1 MRSPPKLGPRG
12 RNQCLGAA
20 ILHGITCEKTPIID
34 MVAVQTSSTI
44 QRGTDWDFSFQ
55 LQEDGPCSQYADLT
69 DWFVA
74 VTLKTAAGVA
84 LTTPSIVRPTPE
96 TVAVRLTNTQTAL
109 FSAQF
114 GALLRINVQR
124 PDGWDIRL
132 IEARVTIS

>member
-1 MRSPPKLGPRG
+1 
-12 RNQCLGAA
+12 
-20 ILHGITCEKTPIID
+20 

-55 LQEDGPCSQYADLT
+55 LQEDGLCSAYTDLT
-69 DWFVA
+69 DWFVG
-74 VTLKTAAGVA
+74 VTLKTSAGA
-84 LTTPSIVRPTPE
+84 SLTTPTIVRPDAE
-96 TVAVRLTNTQTAL
+96 TVSLRLTQTQTAA

-114 GALLRINVQR
+114 GEQLTVNVQR

>member
-1 MRSPPKLGPRG
+1 
-12 RNQCLGAA
+12 
-20 ILHGITCEKTPIID
+20 

-44 QRGTDWDFSFQ
+44 QRGTDWDFSFS
-55 LQEDGPCSQYADLT
+55 LQEDGPCSLYSDLT
-69 DWFVA
+69 AWFVA

-96 TVAVRLTNTQTAL
+96 TVAVRLTNAQTAL
-109 FSAQF
+109 LSAQF
-114 GALLRINVQR
+114 GAVLTINVQR

>member
-1 MRSPPKLGPRG
+1 
-12 RNQCLGAA
+12 
-20 ILHGITCEKTPIID
+20 

-55 LQEDGPCSQYADLT
+55 LQEDGLCSAYTDLT
-69 DWFVA
+69 DWFVG
-74 VTLKTAAGVA
+74 VTLKTSAGA
-84 LTTPSIVRPTPE
+84 SLTTPTIVRPDAE
-96 TVAVRLTNTQTAL
+96 TVSLRLTQTETAA

-114 GALLRINVQR
+114 GAQLTVNVQR

>member
-1 MRSPPKLGPRG
+1 MRLRPRLGPRV
-12 RNQCLGAA
+12 RSQCLAA
-20 ILHGITCEKTPIID
+20 VTARKITCENPLFVD

-55 LQEDGPCSQYADLT
+55 LQEDGPCSQYADLSA
-69 DWFVA
+69 WFVA
-74 VTLKTAAGVA
+74 VTLKTSAGVA
-84 LTTPSIVRPTPE
+84 LTTPTIVRPTPE
-96 TVAVRLTNTQTAL
+96 TVALRLTNAQTAL

-114 GALLRINVQR
+114 GALLTINVQR

>member
-1 MRSPPKLGPRG
+1 
-12 RNQCLGAA
+12 
-20 ILHGITCEKTPIID
+20 

-55 LQEDGPCSQYADLT
+55 LQENGPCSAYSDLT
-69 DWFVA
+69 NWFVG
-74 VTLKTAAGVA
+74 VTLKTAAGVS
-84 LTTPSIVRPTPE
+84 LTTPSVVRTTPE
-96 TVAVRLTNTQTAL
+96 SVSLRLTNTQTAL

-114 GALLRINVQR
+114 GAVLTVNVQR

>member
-1 MRSPPKLGPRG
+1 MARGSATGERLLRLVAKLLVPDPY
-12 RNQCLGAA
+12 
-20 ILHGITCEKTPIID
+20 IV

-44 QRGTDWDFSFQ
+44 QRGTDWDFSFS
-55 LQEDGPCSQYADLT
+55 LQEDGPCSAYSDLT
-69 DWFVA
+69 GWQVLA
-74 VTLKTAAGVA
+74 TLKTAAGAA

-96 TVAVRLTNTQTAL
+96 TVALRLTNTQTAL

-114 GALLRINVQR
+114 GATLTINVQR

>member
-1 MRSPPKLGPRG
+1 
-12 RNQCLGAA
+12 
-20 ILHGITCEKTPIID
+20 

-55 LQEDGPCSQYADLT
+55 LQENGPCSAYSDLT
-69 DWFVA
+69 NWFVA
-74 VTLKTAAGVA
+74 VTLKTATGVS
-84 LTTPSIVRPTPE
+84 LTAPSILRATPE
-96 TVAVRLTNTQTAL
+96 SVSLRLSNTQTAL

-114 GALLRINVQR
+114 GAVLTVNVQR

>member
-1 MRSPPKLGPRG
+1 
-12 RNQCLGAA
+12 
-20 ILHGITCEKTPIID
+20 

-44 QRGTDWDFSFQ
+44 QRGADWDFSFQ
-55 LQEDGPCSQYADLT
+55 LQEDGPCSTYSDLT
-69 DWFVA
+69 AWFVA
-74 VTLKTAAGVA
+74 VTLKTATGAS

-96 TVAVRLTNTQTAL
+96 TVAVRLTNAQTAL

-114 GALLRINVQR
+114 GAVLTVNVQR

>member
-1 MRSPPKLGPRG
+1 
-12 RNQCLGAA
+12 
-20 ILHGITCEKTPIID
+20 

-55 LQEDGPCSQYADLT
+55 LQEDGPCSAYADLT
-69 DWFVA
+69 AWQVVA
-74 VTLKTAAGVA
+74 TLKAAAGAA
-84 LTTPSIVRPTPE
+84 LTTPSIVQPTPE
-96 TVAVRLTNTQTAL
+96 TVALRLTNTQTAL

-114 GALLRINVQR
+114 GAVLTINVQR

>member
-1 MRSPPKLGPRG
+1 
-12 RNQCLGAA
+12 
-20 ILHGITCEKTPIID
+20 

-55 LQEDGPCSQYADLT
+55 LQQDGPCSEYTDLT
-69 DWFVA
+69 DWFVG
-74 VTLKTAAGVA
+74 VTLKTAAGA
-84 LTTPSIVRPTPE
+84 SLTTPSIVRPVPD
-96 TVAVRLTNTQTAL
+96 VVSLRLTNTQTAL

-114 GALLRINVQR
+114 GAQLTVNVQR

>member
-1 MRSPPKLGPRG
+1 
-12 RNQCLGAA
+12 
-20 ILHGITCEKTPIID
+20 

-55 LQEDGPCSQYADLT
+55 LQEDGPCSTYSDLT
-69 DWFVA
+69 DWFVS
-74 VTLKTAAGVA
+74 VTLKTAAGA
-84 LTTPSIVRPTPE
+84 SLTTPSIVRPTPE
-96 TVAVRLTNTQTAL
+96 TVAVRLNNTQTAL

-114 GALLRINVQR
+114 GAVLTINVQR

>member
-1 MRSPPKLGPRG
+1 MRSPPRRGPRV
-12 RNQCLGAA
+12 RNQCPVAA
-20 ILHGITCEKTPIID
+20 TRPRITCENPLFVD

-44 QRGTDWDFSFQ
+44 QRGTDWDFSFS

-74 VTLKTAAGVA
+74 VTLKTATGVA

-114 GALLRINVQR
+114 GALLTINVQR